1 MFVTSL
7 SLIPVA
13 EELASKFAIE
23 ADQRLLLG
31 LFDQWLVVAQ
41 NGSNGVIPIV
51 AVVVGLLLGAG
62 GVFLFNQLRSRELQA
77 KADGIL
83 EQAKVD
89 AANLVRSAEV
99 DAKEAAL
106 KQKQQFDQEVNRLRE
121 QVRKK
126 ESTLER
132 REETL
137 QQASDDMRKQEKMV
151 EANQR
156 RLSEKI
162 AEAATRSEDLKR
174 LVHEQTQKLLAT
186 SGLSREQA
194 KDQVLQAIEA
204 ELESDIGKR
213 ILKHE
218 RRVNEICEQKS
229 QEIILTAMQRYA
241 ASHTADSTTSTVDIP
256 NDEMKGRIIG
266 REGRNIRAFE
276 KATGVDLIIDDTP
289 GVVIV
294 SGFDPVRREVAR
306 QSLDKLIADGRIHP
320 SRIEEIVAETE
331 KELEKFIRRKGQE
344 AAEEVNVGGLHERI
358 IYMLGR
364 LHFRTSFSQ
373 NVLRHSVEVAFLS
386 GLMAE
391 MTGLNA
397 DTARRSGLLH
407 DIGKA
412 ADHELEGGHPKIGA
426 DLLKRHGENE
436 TVVHAALGHHDQL
449 TSDFPYTLLVA
460 TSDACSASRPGARRE
475 SLERY
480 IKRMEELESIAKG
493 FSGVEQAFAI
503 QAGRELRVIVSAR
516 ETDDAKAAKVC
527 RDIAKAFEQQLT
539 YPGEIKVT
547 VVRESRFIEVA
558 R

>member
-1 MFVTSL
+1 MLEVQFRAVVTALGCEPLVLLGQAGGNGFV
-7 SLIPVA
+7 SLI
-13 EELASKFAIE
+13 
-23 ADQRLLLG
+23 
-31 LFDQWLVVAQ
+31 
-41 NGSNGVIPIV
+41 

-62 GVFLFNQLRSRELQA
+62 GILLLNHLRSRELKA
-77 KADGIL
+77 KADAVL
-83 EQAKVD
+83 EQAKTD

-106 KQKQQFDQEVNRLRE
+106 KQKQQFDHEVNRLRE

-126 ESTLER
+126 EAALER
-132 REETL
+132 REESL
-137 QQASDDMRKQEKMV
+137 QQTADDLRKQEKMV
-151 EANQR
+151 ETNQR
-156 RLSEKI
+156 RLSEKL
-162 AEAATRSEDLKR
+162 AEASARSEEMKR
-174 LVHEQTQKLLAT
+174 LVQEQTDKLLSA
-186 SGLSREQA
+186 SGLSRDEARQEL
-194 KDQVLQAIEA
+194 LQAMEQ
-204 ELESDIGKR
+204 ELEKDIGTR

-241 ASHTADSTTSTVDIP
+241 AAHTADSTTSTVDIP

-276 KATGVDLIIDDTP
+276 KATGVDVIIDDTP

-320 SRIEEIVAETE
+320 SRIEELVAETE
-331 KELEKFIRRKGQE
+331 KELERFIRRKGME
-344 AAEEVNVGGLHERI
+344 AAEEVNVSGLHERI
-358 IYMLGR
+358 VYMLGR

-397 DTARRSGLLH
+397 ELARRAGLLH

-426 DLLKRHGENE
+426 DLLKRHGEKE
-436 TVVHAALGHHDQL
+436 IVVHAALGHHDQL
-449 TSDFPYTLLVA
+449 TTDYPYTLLVA
-460 TSDACSASRPGARRE
+460 TADACSASRPGARRE

-493 FSGVEQAFAI
+493 FAGVEQAFAI

-516 ETDDAKAAKVC
+516 ETDDAKAAKIC

-547 VVRESRFIEVA
+547 VVRESRFSEVA